1 MRQQFGMN
9 QKMQQRMIM
18 TPMLQQAMKILQ
30 LSTLE
35 LKEWVEKEKRDFM
48 EASITRAQ
56 TLAESLEWQLLLAT
70 RDEKEKALGKVVIGN
85 LDENGYLTD
94 KVEEIAESQ
103 KVSVQEVEKILGL
116 IQGFEPTGV

>member
-35 LKEWVEKEKRDFM
+35 LKEWVDKEMLENPTLEEENDETPVEAADKTALSEPLDAPPTEQPKPDADKLLELARD
-48 EASITRAQ
+48 RHQ
-56 TLAESLEWQLLLAT
+56 TDL
-70 RDEKEKALGKVVIGN
+70 
-85 LDENGYLTD
+85 
-94 KVEEIAESQ
+94 VEY
-103 KVSVQEVEKILGL
+103 
-116 IQGFEPTGV
+116 